1 MSIYLDNAATTP
13 IAPEVIEEMI
23 PFMREVFGNPSS
35 IHSYGRKAKDAL
47 ETARRKVATH
57 LGCSPAEICFTSGGT
72 EADNLAIHT
81 AVHKQGVKMI
91 VSTRIEHKAVL
102 YCIEHAVKMGWVEAY
117 WLKVDEQ
124 GQIDMNELEDVLH
137 KYENVLVSLLH
148 GNNEIGNMIDLHK
161 VGTLCKAYDALFHS
175 DTVQTMAHYPFN
187 LDETPV
193 DYITGSAHKFHGP
206 KGVGFLY
213 HRREL
218 GALAMMHGGG
228 QERNHRAGTE
238 NIYGIIGMAKAMD
251 LAYAGH
257 EAQEKHIRAL
267 KKQMITEL
275 KEAIP
280 EIAFNGDSES
290 EDSLYT
296 VLNVNFPK
304 TEIASMMLFRLD
316 LEGVACSGGS
326 ACSSGSSA
334 GSHVLAEIKTCH
346 DGPSVRFSFSR
357 YTRVS
362 DITSCVEKL
371 AHLMTADV

>member
-1 MSIYLDNAATTP
+1 
-13 IAPEVIEEMI
+13 
-23 PFMREVFGNPSS
+23 
-35 IHSYGRKAKDAL
+35 
-47 ETARRKVATH
+47 
-57 LGCSPAEICFTSGGT
+57 
-72 EADNLAIHT
+72 
-81 AVHKQGVKMI
+81 
-91 VSTRIEHKAVL
+91 
-102 YCIEHAVKMGWVEAY
+102 
-117 WLKVDEQ
+117 
-124 GQIDMNELEDVLH
+124 
-137 KYENVLVSLLH
+137 
-148 GNNEIGNMIDLHK
+148 
-161 VGTLCKAYDALFHS
+161 
-175 DTVQTMAHYPFN
+175 
-187 LDETPV
+187 
-193 DYITGSAHKFHGP
+193 
-206 KGVGFLY
+206 
-213 HRREL
+213 
-218 GALAMMHGGG
+218 
-228 QERNHRAGTE
+228 
-238 NIYGIIGMAKAMD
+238 MD